1 MFPLH
6 GGVDLGL
13 TKVHHI
19 PPLPKPVD
27 SQPPELLPC
36 ALRIF
41 CLPGY
46 LGFQRGTTNI
56 TRRAQR
62 AAVDKQRTFSPEDV
76 GPALSG
82 KADIGEQVSLWTQLQ
97 LLLLFATLASRL
109 NSHFAHLAPLCLIVK
124 GRWRALWRDT
134 TTDHYTVLLGS
145 GTIFL
150 CESAATFVG
159 AVNPTRLRIV
169 RELIWD
175 IQTIQR
181 RLQRRVICLGRNSG
195 LADAVRLGSTG
206 GPSTEERGW
215 TWGICSSSS
224 ITILRNGCD

>member
-1 MFPLH
+1 MFPLY

-27 SQPPELLPC
+27 SQPLELLPC

-109 NSHFAHLAPLCLIVK
+109 NSHFAHLAQLCLIVK
-124 GRWRALWRDT
+124 GRWRALWRE
-134 TTDHYTVLLGS
+134 
-145 GTIFL
+145 IPR
-150 CESAATFVG
+150 
-159 AVNPTRLRIV
+159 PT
-169 RELIWD
+169 
-175 IQTIQR
+175 
-181 RLQRRVICLGRNSG
+181 
-195 LADAVRLGSTG
+195 
-206 GPSTEERGW
+206 
-215 TWGICSSSS
+215 
-224 ITILRNGCD
+224 TILFSWAAGLSFYVKARPRLVERSTLPGFALCVN